1 MTISKSIAV
10 LPAVGVIVAILITI
24 GTLASGSTRVRAQGV
39 PACGPMDVAFVV
51 DDTGSMGGALA
62 NVNSQ
67 LSGIVS
73 SINTA
78 SGGAY
83 RLSLTTFKDNIT
95 VRQVFAPGNGA
106 AVQADLGTLVAS
118 GGSGEPEA
126 SDEALNTVVN
136 ALPVGTRPQNIAFS
150 PPFNPASLKI
160 AILVTDA
167 RPGGFDDSFTPGDV
181 TNAHN
186 VALSAAS
193 QGIKISAVLIN
204 GGGFTAVATP
214 IMQDYA
220 TTTGGLFTLAASDG
234 SGTGAAIQKII
245 DACGSG
251 DGPDLTVTKTLKP
264 GLPRPV
270 AGGLTSFIIRVKN
283 NGNRPTPPPPTDVM
297 MRDDL
302 SGVGTFVFWIANS
315 GKCTGWAGYPYVDC
329 SRGQMAPGE
338 EWVIEITVRLNST
351 FNACTGLVNRVIVDR
366 WNLIK
371 ETNESNNTASY
382 AAIPPDPTCEE

>member
-1 MTISKSIAV
+1 MTTNKSIGL
-10 LPAVGVIVAILITI
+10 LPAVGVLVAIVIAI
-24 GTLASGSTRVRAQGV
+24 GTFASDSTRANAQV
-39 PACGPMDVAFVV
+39 ARICGPMDVAFVV
-51 DDTGSMGGALA
+51 DDTGSMGSALA

-83 RLSLTTFKDNIT
+83 RLSLTTFKDDIT
-95 VRQVFAPGNGA
+95 VRQVFAPGNAA
-106 AVQADLGTLVAS
+106 AVQADMAALVAS

-126 SDEALNTVVN
+126 SDEALNTVIN
-136 ALPVGTRPQNIAFS
+136 ALPVGTRLQNIAFS
-150 PPFNPASLKI
+150 PAFNPAALKI

-167 RPGGFDDSFTPGDV
+167 RPGGFDDSFTPADV

-186 VALSAAS
+186 VALSAAA
-193 QGIKISAVLIN
+193 QGIKISSVLI
-204 GGGFTAVATP
+204 GGRVDTLAATP

-220 TTTGGLFTLAASDG
+220 TTSGGVFTLAAADG
-234 SGTGAAIQKII
+234 TGTGAAIQKII

-251 DGPDLTVTKTLKP
+251 DGPDLTVTKSLKP

-270 AGGLTSFIIRVKN
+270 PGGLTSFIIRVKN
-283 NGNRPTPPPPTDVM
+283 VGNRPTPPPPTDVM

-302 SGVGTFVFWIANS
+302 TGVGTFVFWIASS

-371 ETNESNNTASY
+371 ETNEANNTASY
-382 AAIPPDPTCEE
+382 AVIPPDPLCEA

>member
-1 MTISKSIAV
+1 MTRTRPFAL
-10 LPAVGVIVAILITI
+10 LPVAGVIVALLIAI
-24 GTLASGSTRVRAQGV
+24 GTVAGDSTRVRAQTTPV
-39 PACGPMDVAFVV
+39 CGPMDVAFVV

-73 SINTA
+73 SINAA

-95 VRQVFAPGNGA
+95 IHQVFAPGNGA
-106 AVQADLGTLVAS
+106 AVQADLATLVAT

-136 ALPVGTRPQNIAFS
+136 ALPVGTRPQNIAFA

-167 RPGGFDDSFTPGDV
+167 RPGGFDDSFSAADV

-186 VALSAAS
+186 VALSAAG
-193 QGIKISAVLIN
+193 QGIKISAVLID
-204 GGGFTAVATP
+204 GGGFTATATP

-220 TTTGGLFTLAASDG
+220 TTSGGLFTLAASDG
-234 SGTGAAIQKII
+234 TGTGAAIQKII

-270 AGGLTSFIIRVKN
+270 PGGITSFIIRVKN
-283 NGNRPTPPPPTDVM
+283 NGNRPTPPPPTEVM
-297 MRDDL
+297 LRDDL
-302 SGVGTFVFWIANS
+302 SGVGTYLYWIANS
-315 GKCTGWAGYPYVDC
+315 GRCTGAAGVPYVDC
-329 SRGQMAPGE
+329 TRGRMAPGE
-338 EWVIEITVRLNST
+338 EWVVEVTVRLNST
-351 FNACTGLVNRVIVDR
+351 LNTCTGLVNRVIVDR

-371 ETNESNNTASY
+371 ETNEANNTASF
-382 AAIPPDPTCEE
+382 AAIPPDPACEE